1 MNPLLL
7 LLAISNRNDISTTV
21 LTIYSQFITRRYTHI
36 HIIPS
41 NIVLR
46 SNRTSIDTKRH
57 YLEKEQFIEP
67 FIIVMPFQ
75 IQGGSRCESSSQL
88 GRKDL
93 SWIGNGETTRCFHE
107 ARISRCKNCQAR
119 YPLTKPKCKRMG
131 ARTKKFPLKYR
142 PERQLFSELV
152 LTTRSLSFFFLFFSI
167 LLTTTLTINLSINRE
182 SSFDRFAGA
191 TLHPG
196 GSGYGR
202 GYPGAFLDSDGL
214 LQRGGLERQRAHL
227 RGGATRGGYRGEYD
241 DRHPNPIC
249 DRPGPRLRR

>member
-1 MNPLLL
+1 
-7 LLAISNRNDISTTV
+7 
-21 LTIYSQFITRRYTHI
+21 
-36 HIIPS
+36 
-41 NIVLR
+41 
-46 SNRTSIDTKRH
+46 
-57 YLEKEQFIEP
+57 
-67 FIIVMPFQ
+67 
-75 IQGGSRCESSSQL
+75 
-88 GRKDL
+88 
-93 SWIGNGETTRCFHE
+93 
-107 ARISRCKNCQAR
+107 
-119 YPLTKPKCKRMG
+119 MG

-142 PERQLFSELV
+142 PETIV
-152 LTTRSLSFFFLFFSI
+152 LRTRSDNSFSLFFFLFFSI

-182 SSFDRFAGA
+182 SSLDRFAGA

>member
-152 LTTRSLSFFFLFFSI
+152 LTTRSLFFFSFPLHLINHDPHDQFIDQSRKLPRSFRRCN
-167 LLTTTLTINLSINRE
+167 TTSWW
-182 SSFDRFAGA
+182 F
-191 TLHPG
+191 
-196 GSGYGR
+196 
-202 GYPGAFLDSDGL
+202 
-214 LQRGGLERQRAHL
+214 
-227 RGGATRGGYRGEYD
+227 
-241 DRHPNPIC
+241 
-249 DRPGPRLRR
+249 RLRTGVSRRFPRQ

>member
-152 LTTRSLSFFFLFFSI
+152 LTTRSLFFFSF
-167 LLTTTLTINLSINRE
+167 LLHLINHDPHDQFIDQSRKLPRSFRRCNTTSWW
-182 SSFDRFAGA
+182 F
-191 TLHPG
+191 
-196 GSGYGR
+196 
-202 GYPGAFLDSDGL
+202 
-214 LQRGGLERQRAHL
+214 
-227 RGGATRGGYRGEYD
+227 
-241 DRHPNPIC
+241 
-249 DRPGPRLRR
+249 RLRTGVSRRFPRQ